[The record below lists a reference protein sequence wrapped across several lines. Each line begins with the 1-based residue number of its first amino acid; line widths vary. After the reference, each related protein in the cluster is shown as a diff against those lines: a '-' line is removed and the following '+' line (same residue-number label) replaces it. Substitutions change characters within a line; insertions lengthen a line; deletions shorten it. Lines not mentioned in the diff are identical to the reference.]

1 MKSMKLAIGL
11 VVGLS
16 GGFLAAELIAGRPGF
31 KLALAGG
38 GAATGAMLV
47 MTPLHQ
53 TRKELRETIEK
64 NRAERKELKKSIS
77 DLRLQ
82 IEALTRQKTGFVA
95 DIKALTD
102 QVEKIN
108 YSLDSARAETVS
120 VHVEAQK
127 LKESLT
133 ESQKDLSEA
142 EDELDTWEAKFDEG
156 LASKVEKEVEK
167 IRNILTQDFA
177 DKRRQYAEKIQNKL
191 PVAVQQRVTKIKAKL
206 EAEYL
211 DQIGGLEK
219 SLGELEAALKA
230 KESQLEA
237 MLLEF
242 GGIQDDELAESLES
256 RKAELYESAAQ
267 RIAELE
273 DVVRRKDLKL
283 EELERP
289 RRFPRTPPYEL
300 ANTIIHVAEVNRTT
314 LDGVWRKES
323 PDGASQTFFFQWRA
337 NEGSPTDIVNSLNR
351 LLQEFREKL
360 LGIKKI
366 THFEFDPVHALI
378 KATVILREKLIT
390 KEVIN
395 TMWLRSSQF
404 KKVASLQENV
414 FRVSGSK
421 RGGKSPFVRNLL
433 GCKLLQGE
441 AMYVR
446 RFDPSAGSGKDYW
459 RIAPEW
465 TEYEQAE
472 ALAEEMVRQVKER
485 KAAIKAGHHFKAR
498 MYFVIDEVD
507 NIIANTA
514 DIEVEDGRKKPVNKQ
529 FMDAIM
535 TVAKEADHA
544 HLGLIISG
552 QSPNTKSLKAD
563 ERAAFN
569 SFVQIHIGENVSDYL
584 GNANNTSNIA
594 KLQDRFN
601 DISTFCNRENDDE
614 DDLTKHYR
622 FALWVNKSRR
632 EFIELPLVDSYGFDK
647 ADPSLPYEFEQ
658 FNTDDYSVS
667 IHTLDDVLRM
677 GTQGHRGVHA
687 APHIAPENGQS
698 PYESGDGTWGHNSVT
713 DEEQTMASMSTA
725 TTCGTSGDAEIDCSE
740 RVSAIMD
747 TVPNTPMPRP
757 KCPVCGS
764 EQVRRRG
771 TGTGRNKGVP
781 RYTCMNPNHPKGRVK
796 NFYVN

>member
-47 MTPLHQ
+47 MAPLHQ

-64 NRAERKELKKSIS
+64 TRAERKELKKSIS

-82 IEALTRQKTGFVA
+82 IEALTRQKTGFLA
-95 DIKALTD
+95 DIKGLTD
-102 QVEKIN
+102 QAEKLT
-108 YSLDSARAETVS
+108 YSLDSARAETMS
-120 VHVEAQK
+120 AHVEGRK
-127 LKESLT
+127 LKECLT
-133 ESQKDLSEA
+133 ESQKDLAEA
-142 EDELDTWEAKFDEG
+142 EDELDTWEAKFDEA
-156 LASKVEKEVEK
+156 LASKVQEGVEK
-167 IRNILTQDFA
+167 VQEQLIEEYGIRF
-177 DKRRQYAEKIQNKL
+177 QNAL
-191 PVAVQQRVTKIKAKL
+191 PKALQTRITKIKANL
-206 EAEYL
+206 EAEYGS
-211 DQIGGLEK
+211 QIEELEK
-219 SLGELEAALKA
+219 NLEELEKALKT

-242 GGIQDDELAESLES
+242 GGIQDDEFAESLEN
-256 RKAELYESAAQ
+256 RKAELYDAAAQ

-289 RRFPRTPPYEL
+289 RRFPRTPPFEIP
-300 ANTIIHVAEVNRTT
+300 NTIIHVAEVNRIT

-323 PDGASQTFFFQWRA
+323 TDGTTQTFFFQWRA
-337 NEGSPTDIVNSLNR
+337 VEGSPIDIVNSLDR
-351 LLQEFREKL
+351 LLDKFKENL
-360 LGIKKI
+360 LGIKNI
-366 THFEFDPVHALI
+366 SRFDFDPQYSLI
-378 KATVILREKLIT
+378 KVTVTLREKLIT
-390 KEVIN
+390 KDVIDN
-395 TMWLRSSQF
+395 MWLRSSQF

-441 AMYVR
+441 AMHIR

-485 KAAIKAGHHFKAR
+485 KAAIKAGHQFKAR
-498 MYFVIDEVD
+498 MYFVIDEID

-514 DIEVEDGRKKPVNKQ
+514 EIEVDDGRKKPVNKQ

-563 ERAAFN
+563 EKAAFN
-569 SFVQIHIGENVSDYL
+569 SFVQIHIDENVSDYL
-584 GNANNTSNIA
+584 TNTNNTSNNT
-594 KLQDRFN
+594 KLRDTYN
-601 DISTFCNRENDDE
+601 DISSFCNRENDNE

-622 FALWVNKSRR
+622 FALWVHKSRR

-647 ADPSLPYEFEQ
+647 ADPTQPYEFER
-658 FNTDDYSVS
+658 FNTDDYPVS
-667 IHTLDDVLRM
+667 IRTLDHVLRM
-677 GTQGHRGVHA
+677 GTQGHGGVHA
-687 APHIAPENGQS
+687 APHIAPENGQN
-698 PYESGDGTWGHNSVT
+698 PYESRGGAWDNNTGTNEGQIGAEGTWSAPRG
-713 DEEQTMASMSTA
+713 
-725 TTCGTSGDAEIDCSE
+725 GSGDAGNNCRRKD
-740 RVSAIMD
+740 SAIGASLK
-747 TVPNTPMPRP
+747 NTPLPQE
-757 KCPVCGS
+757 KCPICGS
-764 EQVRRRG
+764 AQVRRRG
-771 TGTGRNKGVP
+771 KGTGSHTGEIK
-781 RYTCMNPNHPKGRVK
+781 YTCQNPKHPKGQNK
-796 NFYVN
+796 TFYVK